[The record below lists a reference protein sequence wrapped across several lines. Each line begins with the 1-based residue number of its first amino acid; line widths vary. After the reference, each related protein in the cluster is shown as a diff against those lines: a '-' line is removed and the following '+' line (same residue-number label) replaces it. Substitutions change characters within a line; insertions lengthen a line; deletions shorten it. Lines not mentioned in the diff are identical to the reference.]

1 MKISRLVSILLVLT
15 FFGCSDDIQILEER
29 IKTQA
34 ELNNTE
40 ISSAEIKKTA
50 LYLNAWSKKDF
61 YKDAINEFLEEDKLD
76 FPKEIEVLFTGSSSI
91 RFWNSLEDD
100 MQPLKVLNRGFGGA
114 HISHVNHHFEDVIQR
129 YSPKAIV
136 FFCGTNDLTAL
147 KTPKETI
154 QDFEILKEKVHQ
166 ALPGVHLFVIGI
178 KPSPARVYLEKEEIA
193 YNEMIAEI
201 ASRDDLVTF
210 IDIWDAMLSAEGE
223 RIPDLFIEDGLHINA
238 KGYEIWTKL
247 VREHLKTMFTL

>member
-1 MKISRLVSILLVLT
+1 MKISRLVSILFALT

-29 IKTQA
+29 IKIQA

-40 ISSAEIKKTA
+40 ISSVEIKKTA

-61 YKDAINEFLEEDKLD
+61 YKDAIDGFLEEDKLD

-100 MQPLKVLNRGFGGA
+100 MHPLKVLNRGFGGA
-114 HISHVNHHFEDVIQR
+114 HIAHVNHHFEDVIQR

-147 KTPKETI
+147 KTPEETI
-154 QDFEILKEKVHQ
+154 RDFEVLKDKVHQ
-166 ALPGVHLFVIGI
+166 ALPGVHFCLLYT
-178 KPSPARVYLEKEEIA
+178 SPRP
-193 YNEMIAEI
+193 
-201 ASRDDLVTF
+201 R
-210 IDIWDAMLSAEGE
+210 
-223 RIPDLFIEDGLHINA
+223 DGLLSRMPSSA
-238 KGYEIWTKL
+238 
-247 VREHLKTMFTL
+247 

>member
-1 MKISRLVSILLVLT
+1 MKISGLVSILLVLT

-40 ISSAEIKKTA
+40 ISSVEIKKTA
-50 LYLNAWSKKDF
+50 LYLDAWSKKDF
-61 YKDAINEFLEEDKLD
+61 YEDAIAGFLEEDKLD

-100 MQPLKVLNRGFGGA
+100 MHPLKVLNRGFGGA

-129 YSPKAIV
+129 YYPKAIV

-147 KTPKETI
+147 KTPEETC
-154 QDFEILKEKVHQ
+154 L
-166 ALPGVHLFVIGI
+166 LYTS
-178 KPSPARVYLEKEEIA
+178 PSPRD
-193 YNEMIAEI
+193 MWT
-201 ASRDDLVTF
+201 SR
-210 IDIWDAMLSAEGE
+210 MPSSA
-223 RIPDLFIEDGLHINA
+223 
-238 KGYEIWTKL
+238 
-247 VREHLKTMFTL
+247 

>member
-1 MKISRLVSILLVLT
+1 MKISKLVSILLALT

-61 YKDAINEFLEEDKLD
+61 YKDEINEFLEEDKLD

-136 FFCGTNDLTAL
+136 LFCGSRFRNPKRQDSSSFTWRSFIRNRY
-147 KTPKETI
+147 KT
-154 QDFEILKEKVHQ
+154 V
-166 ALPGVHLFVIGI
+166 
-178 KPSPARVYLEKEEIA
+178 S
-193 YNEMIAEI
+193 
-201 ASRDDLVTF
+201 S
-210 IDIWDAMLSAEGE
+210 
-223 RIPDLFIEDGLHINA
+223 
-238 KGYEIWTKL
+238 
-247 VREHLKTMFTL
+247 